1 MLTEAATLSPT
12 NVVTFTNMNNEDQ
25 LLRFSRNTCYKS
37 SPWVTTMHLLNVTR
51 VLQQRPTRNLPVGGD
66 ALKRAA
72 QPERLRTYVGSDAL
86 GDRDN
91 NERS

>member
-1 MLTEAATLSPT
+1 
-12 NVVTFTNMNNEDQ
+12 
-25 LLRFSRNTCYKS
+25 
-37 SPWVTTMHLLNVTR
+37 MHLLNVTR